1 MTDTARRFHIGTVEI
16 TLVVEAC
23 GPLLRPAELY
33 PEATPECIAAQRGW
47 LEPSLY
53 DAASDRLVLAMQGF
67 VLRSGG
73 KTILVDSCVG
83 DCKQRV
89 RPDFDGMRWHWLDR
103 LDAAGVAPQ
112 DVDIVLSTHDAGG
125 VTEKDGKKWVKAS
138 KVEEKK

>member
-67 VLRSGG
+67 VLRSGATAQG
-73 KTILVDSCVG
+73 DAHVLEYSLKLGSNPAFTASVLVAYTRACIRMAQKG
-83 DCKQRV
+83 QTGAATA
-89 RPDFDGMRWHWLDR
+89 FDVPPAL
-103 LDAAGVAPQ
+103 
-112 DVDIVLSTHDAGG
+112 LSPKSG
-125 VTEKDGKKWVKAS
+125 
-138 KVEEKK
+138 EELRRTLL